1 VRTLLTDRF
10 CGTARHG
17 SFFDEKVTGLTLR
30 VLEGAK
36 TWSFAYTTAD
46 GRRTQFKLG
55 SYPALSLAAARSLAL
70 EARGLVD
77 TGQDP
82 RTAFGARAGTTVA
95 QLVDSYLSH
104 PDKTKLRTHAE
115 LKRRLHKNVVPLI
128 GSIGIVQLHRRDVR
142 RCVDA
147 VLNRGREV
155 EAARVF
161 EDVRALLRWAVERG
175 DLESNPVEAMRKPG
189 GSRPRTRT
197 LTPNEIYTLWNGL
210 PKALARSKACQR
222 IIQLCLVTG
231 QRVGEVAGMEVAELE
246 QAPLEMT
253 VSKGELTVR
262 SINTK
267 QWKIPGRRTK
277 NGYVHNVPLT
287 DLAVEIVNEAI
298 ADADKSPFVFPAG
311 AGSLPAQAVA
321 RTILRAQSRFG
332 LASWSAHDLR
342 RTALNSMASLGVA
355 PHILGHVANHRSVTR
370 ATVTTQHYVTH
381 RYEAE
386 VRAALE
392 LWSAQL
398 RAIVS
403 DQPTAKVIPIGGAR

>member
-1 VRTLLTDRF
+1 M
-10 CGTARHG
+10 
-17 SFFDEKVTGLTLR
+17 
-30 VLEGAK
+30 
-36 TWSFAYTTAD
+36 
-46 GRRTQFKLG
+46 
-55 SYPALSLAAARSLAL
+55 
-70 EARGLVD
+70 
-77 TGQDP
+77 
-82 RTAFGARAGTTVA
+82 TVA

-128 GSIGIVQLHRRDVR
+128 GGIGIAQLHRRDVR

-197 LTPNEIYTLWNGL
+197 LTPDEIHTLWAVL

-222 IIQLCLVTG
+222 IIQLCLATG
-231 QRVGEVAGMEVAELE
+231 QRVGEVAGMEVAEIDLK
-246 QAPLEMT
+246 A
-253 VSKGELTVR
+253 
-262 SINTK
+262 K

-277 NGYVHNVPLT
+277 NAYEHNVPLT
-287 DLAVEIVNEAI
+287 DLAIEIVNEAT
-298 ADADKSPFVFPAG
+298 ADAGKSPFVFPAG
-311 AGSLPAQAVA
+311 DRSLPAQAVA
-321 RTILRAQSRFG
+321 RTILRAQGRFG

-342 RTALNSMASLGVA
+342 RSALNSMAALGVA

-398 RAIVS
+398 RAIVG
-403 DQPTAKVIPIGGAR
+403 DQPMAKVIPIGGAR